1 MCIRDRLFSNT
12 HIIWGLDIGTSI
24 CKAFISHNEFKHL
37 KNHLTIKL
45 KSKLGHYLIDI
56 CPFWVSNI
64 IFTIMSLQQI
74 DFSKVLNDEQVYDHI
89 MAHYDQLGKDWINH
103 QWRWMNAVYRAFKD
117 HYKYMIIISLVEK
130 TLQFYDQ
137 MNIKLSYEQYY
148 SKNFLQIDKF
158 SITELCEKLQLPKET
173 VRRKVLELEKLG
185 VLKRQKKQIIIDRR
199 SFSFIKPERQ
209 MKYTAGYIL
218 KISEILTKE
227 KLYFKKLE
235 PKMIENVLKKNF
247 SMCWRWFYRMQI
259 PMIIG
264 YHDMFEDLTTFHVW
278 GTVCMNQAFNY
289 GASLEQKNG
298 HNQAK
303 NYIDY
308 QREMVKGDY
317 NSFNEE
323 LVRGIKARS
332 NGVSAMSVADMTGIP
347 RATVIR
353 KCKFL
358 IKNEYLR
365 LNEKKQYILTGFN
378 VQRVLPY
385 QKLIFKN
392 KAKFIRKVLNLLTIS

>member
-1 MCIRDRLFSNT
+1 
-12 HIIWGLDIGTSI
+12 
-24 CKAFISHNEFKHL
+24 
-37 KNHLTIKL
+37 
-45 KSKLGHYLIDI
+45 
-56 CPFWVSNI
+56 
-64 IFTIMSLQQI
+64 MSLQQI
-74 DFSKVLNDEQVYDHI
+74 DFSKVLNNDQVYDHM
-89 MAHYDQLGKDWINH
+89 MANYDQLGNDWVNH
-103 QWRWMNAVYRAFKD
+103 QWKWINAVYQAFKD

-137 MNIKLSYEQYY
+137 MNIKLSYEQFY

-199 SFSFIKPERQ
+199 SFTFIKPENQ
-209 MKYTAGYIL
+209 MKYTAAYIL

-227 KLYFKKLE
+227 KLYSKKLE
-235 PKMIENVLKKNF
+235 VKMIENILKKNF
-247 SMCWRWFYRMQI
+247 SITWRWFYRMQI

-289 GASLEQKNG
+289 KTALNKRNGSNQSLDYI
-298 HNQAK
+298 
-303 NYIDY
+303 NYY
-308 QREMVKGDY
+308 KEMSKGDY
-317 NSFNEE
+317 KKYNESIILGE
-323 LVRGIKARS
+323 QARS
-332 NGVSAMSVADMTGIP
+332 NGVSAMSVSDMTGIP

-358 IKNEYLR
+358 LKNDYLR
-365 LNEKKQYILTGFN
+365 LNEKKQYILTDITTEKI
-378 VQRVLPY
+378 LPY
-385 QKLIFKN
+385 QKSIFKN